1 MIKGKP
7 GNMSNGSTKET
18 LDGIS
23 RNYFTKLSENLLKG
37 KFNFT
42 PTRRI
47 MIHKGQ
53 GKVSQRTLS
62 IANPKEKIVKKAL
75 DLVLEM
81 IYEPILMENS
91 HEELFKSTSPKDVH
105 SALKQL
111 HIKRGTF
118 TWVIKGDISK
128 CFDKIQNDKI
138 LNLLGKRISCHRTLE
153 LIQKS
158 LVNPAIKDQSIIPSH
173 KETQHFASTRE
184 EGSIISPIWSNIV
197 LHEFD
202 LFCNKLKQNFDK
214 GSTRRIKPK
223 YNSLGPISYKTNKI
237 KNAIFKSENLKK
249 MISIAARDTQDPNFR
264 RLIFVR
270 YADDFVVLLIS
281 SITDA
286 YTIRR
291 KIRDFLKNHLGL
303 DLNVN
308 KTTINNIKDGFN
320 FLDAFIKQRGSIISK
335 EVRNTSSNFSLNSKV
350 VRKRHIRRLSIL
362 APLDNIILKLIKL
375 GFARRNHL
383 GQLLPKSRRDLVNFT
398 HYEIISFY
406 NSRIRATLKF
416 YSFAGN
422 YDKLKKI

>member
-1 MIKGKP
+1 
-7 GNMSNGSTKET
+7 MSNGPTKET

-53 GKVSQRTLS
+53 GKVSPRTLS

-81 IYEPILMENS
+81 IYEPIFMENS
-91 HEELFKSTSPKDVH
+91 HGELFKPKPPKDVH
-105 SALKQL
+105 SAIKQL
-111 HIKRGTF
+111 HIKGGTF

-128 CFDKIQNDKI
+128 CFDKIQNEKI

-158 LVNPAIKDQSIIPSH
+158 LVNPAMKVQTISPSH
-173 KETQHFASTRE
+173 RETQHLASTRE

-197 LHEFD
+197 FHEFD

-214 GSTRRIKPK
+214 GFTRRIKPK
-223 YNSLGPISYKTNKI
+223 YNSLGPISYKTNKT
-237 KNAIFKSENLKK
+237 KNTIFKSENLKK
-249 MISIAARDTQDPNFR
+249 KISIAARDTQDPYFR

-291 KIRDFLKNHLGL
+291 KIKDFLKNHLGL

-308 KTTINNIKDGFN
+308 KITINNINDGFN
-320 FLDAFIKQRGSIISK
+320 FLGAFIKQRGSIISK
-335 EVRNTSSNFSLNSKV
+335 QVRNTSSNFSLNSKV
-350 VRKRHIRRLSIL
+350 VRKRQLRRVSIL

-383 GQLLPKSRRDLVNFT
+383 GQLLPKSRRDLVNLT